1 MPKKNYGDQ
10 FKEVF
15 ISKRMRSLE
24 KFMQTLILDPMI
36 KNSQILYDF
45 LTIES
50 EQEFNTKKAEYN
62 KLHSPVYLNEI
73 RSLTGEIN
81 LNISNESEIA
91 FNNIKENANQNE
103 HLLKKVSMAYKVLNE
118 EMLAVSQRMREIS
131 QIWDQLF
138 ELATKYEDDNNV
150 TDTYKVMT
158 KLMNDWAESQ
168 KKQASL
174 VSIDI
179 REYFK
184 FIKNEYRSLKVLVS
198 KVDLHKN
205 AYYNGEDRLFQKK
218 EALFKKQDI
227 AKWELDPN
235 DLENKG
241 DLTKDKEKCF
251 TKMLPKETRHVK
263 DLKQFYGYYL
273 NSIISEHSRLK
284 KINGKRHKSRVVTY
298 SQSQS
303 NIISDLHVT
312 IADLVSYY
320 NDFN

>member
-1 MPKKNYGDQ
+1 MPKKNFGDQ

-36 KNSQILYDF
+36 KNSQILFDF

-50 EQEFNTKKAEYN
+50 EQEFNAKKAEYN
-62 KLHSPVYLNEI
+62 KLRSPVYLNEI

-81 LNISNESEIA
+81 LSISNERETA
-91 FNNIKENANQNE
+91 FNNIKENGNQNE
-103 HLLKKVSMAYKVLNE
+103 QLLKRATMAYKLLND
-118 EMLAVSQRMREIS
+118 EMLAVSQRMKEIS
-131 QIWDQLF
+131 QIWDQLY
-138 ELATKYEDDNNV
+138 ELANKYEDDNNV

-174 VSIDI
+174 LSIDI

-184 FIKNEYRSLKVLVS
+184 FIKNEYRSIKALVS
-198 KVDLHKN
+198 RVDLHKS

-218 EALFKKQDI
+218 EYLYKKQDI
-227 AKWELDPN
+227 VKWELDPN

-241 DLTKDKEKCF
+241 DLYRDKDRCF
-251 TKMLPKETRHVK
+251 TKMLPKETKHVK
-263 DLKQFYGYYL
+263 ELKQFYGYFL
-273 NSIISEHSRLK
+273 NSIINEHSRLK
-284 KINGKRHKSRVVTY
+284 KINGTNHKNSLITY

-312 IADLVSYY
+312 IADLISYY